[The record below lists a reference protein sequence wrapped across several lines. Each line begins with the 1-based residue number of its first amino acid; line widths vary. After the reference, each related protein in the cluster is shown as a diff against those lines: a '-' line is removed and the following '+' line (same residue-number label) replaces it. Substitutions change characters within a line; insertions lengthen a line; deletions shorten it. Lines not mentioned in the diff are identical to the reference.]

1 MKHLSLLI
9 MLVAFPVLV
18 LAAPAPKE
26 AILNWGKPLDPAND
40 CKFDFAG
47 TKLTIAIPGGK
58 EPHDLS
64 AELNAPMDAPRV
76 LKEVEGDFQMQVT
89 LGAYEVP
96 EGAKGGTERNVAFW
110 GAGLLVWQDSKNYVR
125 LERAMFR
132 RDEQAPCYIS
142 FELRKNGEFVKYGTP
157 EDGKLDPKKG
167 TILRLERKAN
177 VFIASA
183 SEDDGK
189 TWLELKELEA
199 ELDKKLQAGVVAV
212 NTAKADFAPQFD
224 KYSLGAPK

>member
-1 MKHLSLLI
+1 MFLQILL
-9 MLVAFPVLV
+9 
-18 LAAPAPKE
+18 
-26 AILNWGKPLDPAND
+26 
-40 CKFDFAG
+40 
-47 TKLTIAIPGGK
+47 
-58 EPHDLS
+58 
-64 AELNAPMDAPRV
+64 
-76 LKEVEGDFQMQVT
+76 
-89 LGAYEVP
+89 
-96 EGAKGGTERNVAFW
+96 
-110 GAGLLVWQDSKNYVR
+110 
-125 LERAMFR
+125 
-132 RDEQAPCYIS
+132 

-212 NTAKADFAPQFD
+212 NTAKADFVPQFD